1 MNLLPPRPPITD
13 NADDRPMRQVS
24 YMLPSGYSLTWPIWH
39 RMSHAEKLK
48 IARSENLTIGAFEE
62 EVALFMAI
70 EEDTAAAD
78 RAENSPALDTNISEA
93 VSMTTTEEPSSLL
106 EKHRLKLEGL
116 SIFFENDDENDD
128 ANQESVPVDSVQVKR
143 AEPQA
148 PDPLPSSPDLL
159 TSLPVDV
166 IIYSLLPFLPTT
178 NIVKH
183 LPCAHRFFSALLS
196 PPLYKMLCRRRFNT
210 PNLPKKFNTYKQMYH
225 SRPHPLHYGV
235 YTMRCSYVKKITRD
249 MWTSSSLPPGVIL
262 KGEWFRH
269 IVFLEGNR
277 CGYLQ
282 TSKCFAEVER
292 EFINWRNGK
301 LSIVN
306 DARYEVKRGLIAI
319 EVAQSW
325 ADIFFH
331 LRYFDRRCLTFER
344 HFAVMVN
351 STTAADVV
359 EYEIPKAHAGE
370 SETGV
375 FYFKRNWRF

>member
-1 MNLLPPRPPITD
+1 MGWCVCLNLVNHNFSLTSQSDSCKIHFVLSEVPPGGTSPIGIYTNFSYLFLACIFHQQFILHSSHSSEPILHESMNLLPPRPPITD

-70 EEDTAAAD
+70 EEDTASAD

-106 EKHRLKLEGL
+106 EKHRLKLEGF
-116 SIFFENDDENDD
+116 SISFGNDDENDD

-262 KGEWFRH
+262 KGEWFHH
-269 IVFLEGNR
+269 IVFLE
-277 CGYLQ
+277 
-282 TSKCFAEVER
+282 A
-292 EFINWRNGK
+292 
-301 LSIVN
+301 
-306 DARYEVKRGLIAI
+306 
-319 EVAQSW
+319 
-325 ADIFFH
+325 
-331 LRYFDRRCLTFER
+331 
-344 HFAVMVN
+344 
-351 STTAADVV
+351 TAAG
-359 EYEIPKAHAGE
+359 ICRRASALQR
-370 SETGV
+370 SSASS
-375 FYFKRNWRF
+375 